1 MPSVDDGGGFRK
13 RGTSSAYD
21 RESGDSRART
31 TGSGAGYTVS
41 HTWK

>member
-1 MPSVDDGGGFRK
+1 MPSADDGGGFRE
-13 RGTSSAYD
+13 RGASSAYD
-21 RESGDSRART
+21 GESGDNRART